1 MQKIEDRD
9 RRNDEWSSIAVII
22 VMVCLMI
29 GQSGCT
35 GIFDS
40 TKSEV
45 RIAKK
50 VLKEKYNEDFEIITL
65 GGHWGTLTNDTFT
78 VKCYPV
84 SDPDCIFKAEIQKEG
99 HYVFDEYVST
109 RVCKRLKT
117 EIEEMMNGV
126 QVSAYIEAVPYS
138 NDGTDSNVSYEEF
151 VKENKVHFGIYLVI
165 RDSYESVSG
174 SVETLVEKYPCLK
187 DSGSRVLY
195 WENVSSE
202 KINEFDELAKEAT
215 TFNGTMQ
222 ALLEHPPIIVELQTE
237 Y

>member
-1 MQKIEDRD
+1 MQNTRSNMKKWR
-9 RRNDEWSSIAVII
+9 SIAVII

-65 GGHWGTLTNDTFT
+65 GGRWGTLTNDTFT

-84 SDPDCIFKAEIQKEG
+84 SDPDCIFKAEIQTEG
-99 HYVFDEYVST
+99 HYVFEEYVST

-126 QVSAYIEAVPYS
+126 QVSAYIEAVPSS

-202 KINEFDELAKEAT
+202 KINEFDKLAKEAT
-215 TFNGTMQ
+215 VFNGTMQ
-222 ALLEHPPIIVELQTE
+222 ELLGEEPTIVELQTE

>member
-1 MQKIEDRD
+1 MQNTRSNMKKWR
-9 RRNDEWSSIAVII
+9 SIAVII

-65 GGHWGTLTNDTFT
+65 GGRWGTLTNDTFT

-99 HYVFDEYVST
+99 HYVYDEYVST

-126 QVSAYIEAVPYS
+126 QVSAYIEAVPSS

-202 KINEFDELAKEAT
+202 KINEFDKLAKEAT
-215 TFNGTMQ
+215 VFNGTMQ
-222 ALLEHPPIIVELQTE
+222 ELLGEEPTIVELQTE

>member
-1 MQKIEDRD
+1 MQNTRSNMKKWR
-9 RRNDEWSSIAVII
+9 SIAVII

-65 GGHWGTLTNDTFT
+65 GGRWGTLTNDTFT

-126 QVSAYIEAVPYS
+126 QVSAYIEAVPSS

-151 VKENKVHFGIYLVI
+151 VKENKVHFGIFLVI
-165 RDSYESVSG
+165 GDSYESVSG

-202 KINEFDELAKEAT
+202 KINEFDKLAKEAT
-215 TFNGTMQ
+215 VFNGTYK
-222 ALLEHPPIIVELQTE
+222 LKYVHLHRHG
-237 Y
+237 

>member
-1 MQKIEDRD
+1 MQNTRSNMKKWR
-9 RRNDEWSSIAVII
+9 SIAVII

-65 GGHWGTLTNDTFT
+65 GGRWGTLTNDTFT

-126 QVSAYIEAVPYS
+126 QVSAYIEAVPSS

-202 KINEFDELAKEAT
+202 KINEFDKLAKEAT
-215 TFNGTMQ
+215 VFNGTMQ
-222 ALLEHPPIIVELQTE
+222 ELLGEEPTIVELQTE

>member
-1 MQKIEDRD
+1 MQNTRSNMKKWR
-9 RRNDEWSSIAVII
+9 SIAVII

-65 GGHWGTLTNDTFT
+65 GGRWGTLTNDTFT

-99 HYVFDEYVST
+99 HYVYDEYVST

-126 QVSAYIEAVPYS
+126 QVSVYVHAVPSS

>member
-1 MQKIEDRD
+1 MQNTRSNMKKWR
-9 RRNDEWSSIAVII
+9 SIAVII

-65 GGHWGTLTNDTFT
+65 GGRWGTLTNDTFT

-126 QVSAYIEAVPYS
+126 QVSAYIEAVPSS
-138 NDGTDSNVSYEEF
+138 NDGTDSNVSYEEC
-151 VKENKVHFGIYLVI
+151 VKENKVHFGIFLVI
-165 RDSYESVSG
+165 GDSYESVSG

>member
-1 MQKIEDRD
+1 MQNTRSNMKKWR
-9 RRNDEWSSIAVII
+9 SIAVII

-65 GGHWGTLTNDTFT
+65 GGRWGTLTNDTFT

-126 QVSAYIEAVPYS
+126 QVSVYVHAVPSS

>member
-1 MQKIEDRD
+1 MQNTRSNMKKWR
-9 RRNDEWSSIAVII
+9 SIAVII

-99 HYVFDEYVST
+99 HYVYDEYVST

-126 QVSAYIEAVPYS
+126 QVSVYVHAVPSS

>member
-1 MQKIEDRD
+1 MQNTRSNMKKWR
-9 RRNDEWSSIAVII
+9 SIAVII

-65 GGHWGTLTNDTFT
+65 GGRWGTLTNDTFT

-99 HYVFDEYVST
+99 HYVYDEYVST

-126 QVSAYIEAVPYS
+126 QVSVYVHAVPSS

-151 VKENKVHFGIYLVI
+151 VKENKVHFGIFLVI
-165 RDSYESVSG
+165 GDSYESVSG

>member
-1 MQKIEDRD
+1 MQNTRSNMKKWR
-9 RRNDEWSSIAVII
+9 SIAVII

-126 QVSAYIEAVPYS
+126 QVSVYVHAVPSS

-202 KINEFDELAKEAT
+202 KINEFDKLAKEAT
-215 TFNGTMQ
+215 VFNGTMQ
-222 ALLEHPPIIVELQTE
+222 ELLGEEPTIVELQTE

>member
-1 MQKIEDRD
+1 MQNTRSNMKKWR
-9 RRNDEWSSIAVII
+9 SIAVII

-65 GGHWGTLTNDTFT
+65 GGRWGTLTNDTFT

-126 QVSAYIEAVPYS
+126 QVSAYIEAVPSS

-151 VKENKVHFGIYLVI
+151 VKENKVHFGIFLVI
-165 RDSYESVSG
+165 GDSYESVSG
-174 SVETLVEKYPCLK
+174 SLETLVEKYPCLK

>member
-1 MQKIEDRD
+1 MQNTRSNMKKWR
-9 RRNDEWSSIAVII
+9 SIAVII

-65 GGHWGTLTNDTFT
+65 GGRWGTLTNDTFT

-126 QVSAYIEAVPYS
+126 QVSAYIEAVPSS

-151 VKENKVHFGIYLVI
+151 VKENKVHFGIFLVI
-165 RDSYESVSG
+165 GDSYESLIG

>member
-1 MQKIEDRD
+1 MQNTRSNMKKWR
-9 RRNDEWSSIAVII
+9 SIAVII

-65 GGHWGTLTNDTFT
+65 GGRWGTLTNDTFT

-126 QVSAYIEAVPYS
+126 QVSAYIEAVPSS

>member
-1 MQKIEDRD
+1 MQNTRSNMKKWR
-9 RRNDEWSSIAVII
+9 SIAVII

-65 GGHWGTLTNDTFT
+65 GGRWGTLTNDTFT

-126 QVSAYIEAVPYS
+126 QVSAYIEAVPSS

-151 VKENKVHFGIYLVI
+151 VKENKVHFGIFLVI
-165 RDSYESVSG
+165 GDSYESVSG

-202 KINEFDELAKEAT
+202 KINEFDKLSKEST
-215 TFNGTMQ
+215 VFNGTMQ
-222 ALLEHPPIIVELQTE
+222 ELLGEEPTIVELQTE

>member
-1 MQKIEDRD
+1 MQNTRSNMKKWR
-9 RRNDEWSSIAVII
+9 SIAVII

-126 QVSAYIEAVPYS
+126 QVSVYVHAVPSS

>member
-1 MQKIEDRD
+1 MQNTRSNMKKWR
-9 RRNDEWSSIAVII
+9 SIAVII

-126 QVSAYIEAVPYS
+126 QVSAYIEAVPSS

-151 VKENKVHFGIYLVI
+151 VKENKVHFGIFLVI
-165 RDSYESVSG
+165 GDSYESVSG
-174 SVETLVEKYPCLK
+174 SVETLVEKYSCLK

>member
-1 MQKIEDRD
+1 MQNTRSNMKKWR
-9 RRNDEWSSIAVII
+9 SIAVII

-65 GGHWGTLTNDTFT
+65 GGRWGTLTNDTFT
-78 VKCYPV
+78 VKCYLV

-126 QVSAYIEAVPYS
+126 QVSAYIEAVPSS

-151 VKENKVHFGIYLVI
+151 VKENKVHFGIFLVI
-165 RDSYESVSG
+165 GDSYESVSG

>member
-1 MQKIEDRD
+1 MQNTRSNMKKWR
-9 RRNDEWSSIAVII
+9 SIAVII

-65 GGHWGTLTNDTFT
+65 GGRWGTLTNDTFT

-126 QVSAYIEAVPYS
+126 QVSAYIEAVPSS

-151 VKENKVHFGIYLVI
+151 VKENKVHFGIFLVI
-165 RDSYESVSG
+165 GDSYESVSG

-202 KINEFDELAKEAT
+202 KINEFDKLAKEAT
-215 TFNGTMQ
+215 VFNGTIQ
-222 ALLEHPPIIVELQTE
+222 ELLGEEPTIVELQTE

>member
-1 MQKIEDRD
+1 MQNTRSNMKKWR
-9 RRNDEWSSIAVII
+9 SIAVII

-126 QVSAYIEAVPYS
+126 QVSAYIEAVPSS

-151 VKENKVHFGIYLVI
+151 VKENKVHFGIFLVI
-165 RDSYESVSG
+165 GDSYESVSG

>member
-1 MQKIEDRD
+1 MQNTRSNMKKWR
-9 RRNDEWSSIAVII
+9 SIAVII

-65 GGHWGTLTNDTFT
+65 GGRWGTLTNDTFT

-99 HYVFDEYVST
+99 HYVYDEYVST

-126 QVSAYIEAVPYS
+126 QVSVYVHAVPSS

-202 KINEFDELAKEAT
+202 KINEFDKLAKEAT
-215 TFNGTMQ
+215 VFNGTMQ
-222 ALLEHPPIIVELQTE
+222 ELLGEEPTIVELQTE